1 MQQECK
7 FAGFGGQGIMTI
19 GKLLAL
25 TGLEHGNEVV
35 WLPSYGPEMR
45 GGTAYCTV
53 VIADKPVSSPV
64 INSPT
69 HLLVMNRPSLEKFQ
83 DSVKP
88 GGCIVINSS
97 LISITCERDDVDVLR
112 VPCNEIAIEL
122 GNPRTASMIAL
133 GAFAERA
140 GMIDFDELKRVV
152 KEQFR
157 HKPAIIDINMT
168 ALDRGAQIARD
179 TAQFVPPSPVTGS

>member
-25 TGLEHGNEVV
+25 TGMQQGHEVV

-53 VIADKPVSSPV
+53 VVADRPVGSPV
-64 INSPT
+64 INRPQ
-69 HLLVMNRPSLEKFQ
+69 HLVVMNRPSLEKFQ
-83 DSVKP
+83 NTVKP
-88 GGCIVINSS
+88 GGVIVINSS
-97 LISITCERDDVDVLR
+97 LIPITCEREDVDVLH

-122 GNPRTASMIAL
+122 GNVRTASMIAL

-140 GMIDFDELKRVV
+140 DMVSFDELKRVV
-152 KEQFR
+152 EGQFSR
-157 HKPAIIDINMT
+157 KPAIAEINVT
-168 ALDRGAQIARD
+168 ALERGAKIARE
-179 TAQFVPPSPVTGS
+179 TPAFEAK